1 MALYFYFLVKDI
13 VILKMRTVEEDVIW
27 ENNFVSSSIAI
38 FFKLIESLKN
48 YVNNIFKLFSKL
60 LRMKMKINRLFT

>member
-1 MALYFYFLVKDI
+1 
-13 VILKMRTVEEDVIW
+13 MRTVEEDVIW

-48 YVNNIFKLFSKL
+48 YVNNIFKLFSKF
-60 LRMKMKINRLFT
+60 LRMKMKINRLFI